1 MAGVWRGT
9 KGAKFMFMSSA
20 SHEQQTEGRARSGSG
35 EGRNLIKKAFRRRF
49 FHIFSL
55 NISAPET
62 NCINSENPKSQLNES
77 SCKK

>member
-35 EGRNLIKKAFRRRF
+35 ERRNLIKKSVPALVFSYF
-49 FHIFSL
+49 FIKYKCS
-55 NISAPET
+55 
-62 NCINSENPKSQLNES
+62 
-77 SCKK
+77 

>member
-35 EGRNLIKKAFRRRF
+35 EGRNLIKKRSGFGFFIF
-49 FHIFSL
+49 FH
-55 NISAPET
+55 
-62 NCINSENPKSQLNES
+62 
-77 SCKK
+77 